1 MLYPKNEETTLKAG
15 LFADPTCEYRGTPFW
30 AWNARLDAGE
40 LKRQIDVMKKMGLGG
55 FHMHVRSGM
64 ATPYLSPEFME
75 LIHTC
80 VEKARDNQ
88 MLAWLYDEDRWPS
101 GAAGG
106 IVTRDKAYRS
116 RYLLFTPVPYGQ
128 GSTNAETDSS
138 ARASRQENGVLLA
151 RYRVTLRDGLLAGYE
166 LLAPM
171 RPTSPACGMPTG
183 RPRARI
189 PGIITRPTSTP

>member
-15 LFADPTCEYRGTPFW
+15 LFVDPTCEYRGTPFW

-116 RYLLFTPVPYGQ
+116 RYLLFTPVPRAAPTLKPIPRQ
-128 GSTNAETDSS
+128 GPP
-138 ARASRQENGVLLA
+138 ARRTACCWP
-151 RYRVTLRDGLLAGYE
+151 VTG
-166 LLAPM
+166 
-171 RPTSPACGMPTG
+171 
-183 RPRARI
+183 
-189 PGIITRPTSTP
+189 